1 MPSSPAPRALPF
13 RTRLTATLRR
23 WFDTAHVARD
33 DVAGE
38 GIDWLRALPFL
49 GMHLACLAV
58 FAVGV
63 SPVALATA
71 LAEHPIAGEGRA
83 IDPSQFR
90 LPMYVTALASKLTGR
105 SSLAAA
111 REGSGNVAPAN
122 TASPKQRRVNTTPA
136 ANSTSG

>member
-58 FAVGV
+58 FAVAALPDWA
-63 SPVALATA
+63 SAFYPRWCPPACAPAPAYPPRFYFAPPCYPVYEIPLPPPSSTRR
-71 LAEHPIAGEGRA
+71 EGRC
-83 IDPSQFR
+83 
-90 LPMYVTALASKLTGR
+90 
-105 SSLAAA
+105 A
-111 REGSGNVAPAN
+111 RNMAGPTCRDSRPAGS
-122 TASPKQRRVNTTPA
+122 RR
-136 ANSTSG
+136 